1 MYILHEIHKGLSILY
16 KYENLF
22 ELDGLINRPF
32 GENSPKITE
41 MNKLHE

>member
-1 MYILHEIHKGLSILY
+1 MKYIKDEVFLY

-22 ELDGLINRPF
+22 EIDGLINRPF